1 LNKDF
6 QKLIN
11 KAIEASLNSY
21 APYSKFSVGSALI
34 TKDGTIFTGCNIEN
48 ASLGLSICAERVAIY
63 KAVSSGYKSFKALA
77 IIGDTDDP
85 CTPCGACRQV
95 MLEFSPDMEV
105 IMTNLHQKIKITKA
119 KELLPDMF
127 QGENLKINKGFKL
140 S

>member
-1 LNKDF
+1 MNKDF

-119 KELLPDMF
+119 KELLPDIF
-127 QGENLKINKGFKL
+127 QGENLKN
-140 S
+140 

>member
-11 KAIEASLNSY
+11 KAIEARLNSY

-95 MLEFSPDMEV
+95 ILEFSPDMEV

-127 QGENLKINKGFKL
+127 QGENLKN
-140 S
+140 

>member
-1 LNKDF
+1 MNKSF

-11 KAIEASLNSY
+11 KAEEARLNAY
-21 APYSKFSVGSALI
+21 APYSKFTVGSAVM
-34 TKDGTIFTGCNIEN
+34 TKEGAIFTGCNIEN

-77 IIGDTDDP
+77 IIGDTEEP

-105 IMTNLHQKIKITKA
+105 IMTNLNQKIKITKA
-119 KELLPDMF
+119 KELLPDIF
-127 QGENLKINKGFKL
+127 QGEILKN
-140 S
+140 

>member
-1 LNKDF
+1 MNKSF

-11 KAIEASLNSY
+11 KAEEARLSAY
-21 APYSKFSVGSALI
+21 APYSKFTVGSAI
-34 TKDGTIFTGCNIEN
+34 MTKEGAIFTGCNIEN

-77 IIGDTDDP
+77 IIGDTEEP

-105 IMTNLHQKIKITKA
+105 IMTNLNQKIKITKA
-119 KELLPDMF
+119 KELLPDIF
-127 QGENLKINKGFKL
+127 QGEILKN
-140 S
+140 

>member
-1 LNKDF
+1 MNKDF

-11 KAIEASLNSY
+11 KAIEARLNSY

-95 MLEFSPDMEV
+95 ILEFSPDMEV

-127 QGENLKINKGFKL
+127 QGENLKN
-140 S
+140 

>member
-1 LNKDF
+1 LNKSF

-11 KAIEASLNSY
+11 KAEEARLNAY
-21 APYSKFSVGSALI
+21 APYSKFTVGSAVM
-34 TKDGTIFTGCNIEN
+34 TKEGAIFTGCNIEN

-77 IIGDTDDP
+77 IIGDTEEP

-105 IMTNLHQKIKITKA
+105 IMTNLNQKIKITKA
-119 KELLPDMF
+119 KELLPDIF
-127 QGENLKINKGFKL
+127 QGEILKN
-140 S
+140 

>member
-1 LNKDF
+1 MNKSF

-11 KAIEASLNSY
+11 KAEEARLNAY
-21 APYSKFSVGSALI
+21 APYSKFTVGSAVM
-34 TKDGTIFTGCNIEN
+34 TKEGVIFTGCNIEN

-77 IIGDTDDP
+77 IIGDTEEP

-105 IMTNLHQKIKITKA
+105 IMTNLNQKIKITKA
-119 KELLPDMF
+119 KELLPDIF
-127 QGENLKINKGFKL
+127 QGEILKN
-140 S
+140 

>member
-1 LNKDF
+1 MNKSF

-11 KAIEASLNSY
+11 KAEEARLNAY
-21 APYSKFSVGSALI
+21 APYSKFTVGSAVM
-34 TKDGTIFTGCNIEN
+34 TKEGAIFTGCNIEN

-77 IIGDTDDP
+77 IIGDTEEP

-105 IMTNLHQKIKITKA
+105 IMTNLNQKIKITKA
-119 KELLPDMF
+119 KELLPDIL
-127 QGENLKINKGFKL
+127 QCEILKN
-140 S
+140 

>member
-11 KAIEASLNSY
+11 KAIEARLNSY

-63 KAVSSGYKSFKALA
+63 KAVSSGYKNFKALA

-95 MLEFSPDMEV
+95 ILEFSPDMEV

-127 QGENLKINKGFKL
+127 QGENLKN
-140 S
+140 